1 MANNIIPNVSS
12 GDLVGSTP
20 TFPPNAVVRGDFL
33 YLRDVDGNQIPGRT
47 VSDGD
52 EITVL
57 FISNEKNIVLV
68 QYPTSSGYRQGYV
81 TNATSIIKYKD
92 DYSWVN
98 GSTPEPVYDFDKTTQ
113 IGTLDPRERAV
124 VLYKVDGMTYVAYDT
139 GKGKLTKSGLVHYE
153 GAGSSTG
160 GGSFNGVAPGE
171 VVPGGFTYENNAEV
185 VGDELYLRD
194 ANGSLIPGRSVSV
207 GDRITVLDVSYSKQL
222 ALVQY
227 PAGSVVRQGYVT
239 NATNL
244 IRYFKQ
250 GEWLNGSTTEPV
262 LDENGGSLGSLSPYE
277 AATPLYKKN
286 GMIHVVYDTSK
297 GPNTKSGYVKF
308 EGLAQLPD
316 TSIQIPSVSHSQATV
331 DVYGT
336 SGKGRPLK
344 VYKIGNGSKV
354 LFAGFAIHGWE
365 DRWDNDGLAL
375 VNIANSLISKIGDYK
390 AQNGLHGWTVY
401 IAPCMNPDGV
411 IVRGTNN
418 GPGRCAVKSRIDMNR
433 CFPRGFTAQYNSR
446 NYTGPNPLGAQEAV
460 ALKEFIEKI
469 NRTADE
475 LVVIDGHG
483 WLGCTYGDSSIA
495 QYFTKQ
501 FGFSHNGPSGG
512 GYFSYWAQGL
522 PRTRGLLLEYPDTYS
537 YGEVISRNY
546 IGKTFNAIINILKNN
561 PNGSDVDTNT
571 DSNYDKW
578 VNKDGKWYYYENGK
592 MVIGWKFVDGEWY
605 YLESNGVMA
614 TGWKELGGIWYY
626 LNESGAMVKGW
637 QTISGKTYYFNDSGH
652 MLTGKQVIDGKNYEF
667 NGSGQLISDTGDI
680 SSSDMTYIAAGEVI
694 NVQSFLNVRKGP
706 GTNYDSIGQLH
717 QGDKVSIVAKN
728 GEWYKIKYGSGYGYI
743 HSNFINIVLDE
754 DINKKILKFAGNTG
768 FFENM
773 NLEFEFFNKRIPLG
787 AISFSPL
794 ITVEA
799 EISLN
804 MKLDNGSKIN
814 LTLTPDELT
823 AEFLGKFNA
832 LGVTS
837 SIDKRHL
844 TSVFEKLTLSRNV
857 IDGFRYQVIL
867 GPAGTINVTFEST
880 FEYDFGNGN
889 KESIYQRLY
898 FTIHPHLNPNLPSVV
913 RIADI
918 DIETDE
924 TVKIE
929 DKNIMQLIHKGIVQ
943 FVSYVHYQFSKITIP
958 DIKPITPQQVS
969 IIGSVA
975 LGVIIILVC
984 VLV

>member
-20 TFPPNAVVRGDFL
+20 TFPPNAVVKGDFL
-33 YLRDVDGNQIPGRT
+33 YLRDANGNQISGRT

-57 FISNEKNIVLV
+57 DIGYSKQLVLV
-68 QYPTSSGYRQGYV
+68 QYPTGSGYRQGYV

-98 GSTPEPVYDFDKTTQ
+98 GSTPEAVYDLDKTTQ

-124 VLYKVDGMTYVAYDT
+124 VLYKVDGMTAVAYDT

-153 GAGSSTG
+153 GSGSSN
-160 GGSFNGVAPGE
+160 GSGSINGIAPGE
-171 VVPGGFTYENNAEV
+171 VVPGGFTYDNNAEV

-194 ANGSLIPGRSVSV
+194 ENGNRIPGRSVSV
-207 GDRITVLDVSYSKQL
+207 GDKITVLDVSYSKQL

-227 PAGSVVRQGYVT
+227 PAGDVVRQGYVT

-244 IRYFKQ
+244 IRYFRQ
-250 GEWLNGSTTEPV
+250 GEWLNGSTTAPV

-286 GMIHVVYDTSK
+286 GMTHVVYDTSK

-308 EGLAQLPD
+308 EGLPELPD

-331 DVYGT
+331 EVYGT

-375 VNIANSLISKIGDYK
+375 VNIANTLISKVGDYK

-411 IVRGTNN
+411 IVKGTHN

-433 CFPRGFTAQYNSR
+433 CFPRGFTAQYSSR

-546 IGKTFNAIINILKNN
+546 IGKTFNAIINILKSN
-561 PNGSDVDTNT
+561 PNG
-571 DSNYDKW
+571 
-578 VNKDGKWYYYENGK
+578 
-592 MVIGWKFVDGEWY
+592 
-605 YLESNGVMA
+605 
-614 TGWKELGGIWYY
+614 
-626 LNESGAMVKGW
+626 
-637 QTISGKTYYFNDSGH
+637 
-652 MLTGKQVIDGKNYEF
+652 
-667 NGSGQLISDTGDI
+667 GDI
-680 SSSDMTYIAAGEVI
+680 DNGGNSGGSSSSDVTYIAAGEVI

-728 GEWYKIKYGSGYGYI
+728 GTWYKIKYGSGYGYI

-975 LGVIIILVC
+975 LGVIIILAC